1 MKLSKISAGR
11 YLLGHWYII
20 RTEWKREGPRGGS
33 RWLWEL
39 GEADEHGD
47 VVLDG
52 LTSFPTL
59 REAVAWIRAEDGK
72 DS

>member
-1 MKLSKISAGR
+1 MKLTRVAAGR
-11 YLLGHWYII
+11 YRLGRRYII
-20 RTEWKREGPRGGS
+20 RTEWEREGPRGGS

-59 REAVAWIRAEDGK
+59 REAVAWVRTTDGK